1 MGERII
7 FSSLIITF
15 YSHDDILLFIFKSTQ
30 SLSAAV
36 IICCDGTRKKF
47 IQYTLISIDIVRIFR
62 EMGLIAKSLVTTTT
76 TTRNWS

>member
-30 SLSAAV
+30 SLSLLSLFVATA
-36 IICCDGTRKKF
+36 
-47 IQYTLISIDIVRIFR
+47 Q
-62 EMGLIAKSLVTTTT
+62 EKSLFNTL
-76 TTRNWS
+76 